1 MTRTTNA
8 RIAGFTYLFYTAI
21 GICSEALMYQAR
33 GSVDGDAAKLARIG
47 QYATN
52 VRLTILITVLESLS
66 ALVLAVTL
74 YGITREED
82 HELAMLA
89 LVCRVAEGVL
99 GSLNIPRY
107 LGLLWLAKAGV
118 GTGGPDILTTNALRA
133 FLLMPG
139 PSIPVG
145 AIFFAVGSTIFSYLL
160 LRGRMVPLSIAWLG
174 VFASGLLAVGLPLQ
188 LAGFSTGP
196 VTGYYQWLPAL
207 VFQVVLALWLI
218 AKGVA
223 TPATR

>member
-21 GICSEALMYQAR
+21 GTCSEVLMYQAR

-118 GTGGPDILTTNALRA
+118 GAGGPDILTTNALRA
-133 FLLMPG
+133 FVLMPG
-139 PSIPVG
+139 PSVPVG

-207 VFQVVLALWLI
+207 VFQIVLALWLI